1 MAERRKFQASKVPTK
16 KVVVPHDMYAGTL
29 TPTIMSKNG
38 SMIRIEPKEEWD
50 NSIKDFVKFPGEF
63 MLRASI
69 ILGVTLTSQKAKKI
83 LGQDDP
89 KTNGFLQINFSQET
103 DGEYEGTS
111 EIANSPALGQFQVL
125 VGITEEVEEGVT
137 ETLIDLNEEID
148 WEHDDDIEVPADMQ
162 GYKYAVQMLNDKL
175 YYEAL
180 FGAMCAYGVN
190 LDVMAEV
197 FDKAP
202 RGKNKG
208 KPDNGVACTNDSLGL
223 MPYVEGSELDLED

>member
-1 MAERRKFQASKVPTK
+1 MAERRKFQASQVPTK
-16 KVVVPHDMYAGTL
+16 KVVVPHGIYAGKL

-38 SMIRIEPKEEWD
+38 SMIRIEPKQEWD
-50 NSIKDFVKFPGEF
+50 NNLKEFIKFPGEF

-69 ILGVTLTSQKAKKI
+69 ILGVTLISEKAKKV
-83 LGQDDP
+83 LGHDDP
-89 KTNGFLQINFSQET
+89 RTNGFLQINFNQDTE
-103 DGEYEGTS
+103 GEYEGTS
-111 EIANSPALGQFQVL
+111 DIANSPALGQLQVL
-125 VGITEEVEEGVT
+125 LGITEEVEEGVT

-148 WEHDDDIEVPADMQ
+148 WEHDEDIEIPADMQ

-190 LDVMAEV
+190 LGVMAKV
-197 FDKAP
+197 FDKTP
-202 RGKNKG
+202 RGKDKG

-223 MPYVEGSELDLED
+223 MPYIEGGEHDLEG